1 MEGFNDLMPKSFGT
15 VLTSEE
21 LDALVAY
28 LLTLQ

>member
-1 MEGFNDLMPKSFGT
+1 MQWESNGIGMPNLDL
-15 VLTSEE
+15 SEDE